1 MTKSKKKVDK
11 QVAQPQSPSLDT
23 ILEEDELEQDEVEP
37 CDPNLVP
44 LGNDKP
50 VTEKAN
56 GKQFIRERPKLPAST
71 IKPEVDDDNEE
82 SDEEVIEAR
91 NLRKGPRVNYTESE
105 VPDDDH
111 YLCKFIPNYKY
122 MIDGLSCLP

>member
-11 QVAQPQSPSLDT
+11 QVAQPQPPSLDT
-23 ILEEDELEQDEVEP
+23 IPEEVELEQAEEEP

-50 VTEKAN
+50 IITEKAN

-71 IKPEVDDDNEE
+71 IKPEVDDESEE
-82 SDEEVIEAR
+82 SDEEVVETR

-111 YLCKFIPNYKY
+111 YLCKFSPNYN
-122 MIDGLSCLP
+122 